1 MQTYQR
7 LNFVSDSTKDVF
19 ARQVRVTVA
28 FQDILVGEKETLVED
43 LTGEAGMAYGAAV
56 LLTEADININ
66 RVIIA
71 IL

>member
-1 MQTYQR
+1 M
-7 LNFVSDSTKDVF
+7 F

-71 IL
+71 ILQTIFYVIYILFTA